1 MEAHAKLLKLIFKK
15 QASGFH
21 LSTWELW
28 KGFNRKIKYSGAKE
42 QGLWEKGINIITK

>member
-21 LSTWELW
+21 LSSWEPQ
-28 KGFNRKIKYSGAKE
+28 KDFNRKIKYWGAKE
-42 QGLWEKGINIITK
+42 QGLWEEGINIITK